1 MNHTKQSNSSWGASE
16 DENMFVDVEVKE
28 EDHPIQVKPKYE
40 NESGSNLP
48 FSDIYNRILYSSFYA
63 IVIHCKKLSLFT
75 FFANLFY

>member
-48 FSDIYNRILYSSFYA
+48 FSDIYNRIS
-63 IVIHCKKLSLFT
+63 
-75 FFANLFY
+75 